1 MLEAFSEANL
11 YSGEPARVLRT
22 LIAEQENISPD
33 YVMLGSG
40 SSEILNAAALVH
52 TMNGGEILTADPSFE
67 GMTVYAER
75 IGATVRRV
83 PLNEAMNYNLGAM
96 RRHITDATRLV
107 YLCNPNNP
115 TGTLIPT
122 DDLRAFCVDAAQQAV
137 VFVDEAYRE
146 YIDAPRYAS
155 MMDLVRDGRGVNTR
169 NIIVSRTASKIHGL
183 AGMRVGFGFAHPDTL
198 RKMQDHVTGSLNLV
212 GLRGAVA
219 SYQDAAF
226 QTQTRQ
232 RNQAAKTRL
241 YALLDDKGCAYL
253 PSETNFVFFQT
264 GQPISQF
271 QVAMRAQGV
280 LVARPFPP
288 YTDWCRLSLG
298 TPDAMDAFAK
308 ALNAVL

>member
-1 MLEAFSEANL
+1 
-11 YSGEPARVLRT
+11 
-22 LIAEQENISPD
+22 
-33 YVMLGSG
+33 
-40 SSEILNAAALVH
+40 
-52 TMNGGEILTADPSFE
+52 
-67 GMTVYAER
+67 
-75 IGATVRRV
+75 
-83 PLNEAMNYNLGAM
+83 M